1 MERYWDYL
9 YIDHYLHISIW
20 ILNAKKKLARKVTV
34 NAMSWCPSYLP
45 RYLENA
51 IPKYPSHCRPPFPLP
66 HVSMHYLV
74 LPHLFLFPFLDA
86 LANNNI
92 VKLRL
97 RRNLSTYFRS
107 AILALLL
114 LVFAVC
120 WQTLLANWFTT
131 LSNLSQCL
139 GSLKAT
145 ADTHT
150 HTWTESHTVV
160 YTEQYP
166 YLIWIVRGFM
176 SFSLCAPYL
185 LSR

>member
-1 MERYWDYL
+1 MRWVGALVTYRDIWKMQSLSTQVTLDL
-9 YIDHYLHISIW
+9 LSPLLH
-20 ILNAKKKLARKVTV
+20 
-34 NAMSWCPSYLP
+34 
-45 RYLENA
+45 EG
-51 IPKYPSHCRPPFPLP
+51 
-66 HVSMHYLV
+66 MHYLV

-86 LANNNI
+86 LGNNNI

-145 ADTHT
+145 TGTHT

-166 YLIWIVRGFM
+166 YRIWIVRGFM